1 MLSSNKWAH
10 VFLNFSQYI
19 CSSSIFNHSIFYIDS
34 QFMCRL
40 APLIDSELT
49 EKCFLKRYLDL
60 CEDNDMMV
68 RRTCATH
75 FAEMCVAVGKEHVE
89 NKLVSIIK

>member
-1 MLSSNKWAH
+1 MTRFQYFI
-10 VFLNFSQYI
+10 FL
-19 CSSSIFNHSIFYIDS
+19 YIDS

-40 APLIDSELT
+40 APLIGNKLV
-49 EKCFLKRYLDL
+49 EKLFLKRYLDL

-75 FAEMCVAVGKEHVE
+75 FGEMCIAVGKETLIG
-89 NKLVSIIK
+89 KLVSLIRISGGGREREMKYN